1 MRSLRIGIAMSVA
14 AFGCGSSS
22 GGSDAS
28 ALSGGSDASALSGGS
43 SASAGSAAP
52 APPPAPPATFT
63 EVYAMVFPRT
73 TNAHCD
79 MCHGLPPFEQSNGNF
94 STGFD
99 RASTY
104 ASLVGK
110 SSTSGACQGRV
121 FVVPGKPEESLLLQ
135 KVLPD
140 PPCGLRMPNG
150 GAPLTDAQNELI
162 RSWITAG
169 ALDN

>member
-1 MRSLRIGIAMSVA
+1 MRSLRFGIAMSVA
-14 AFGCGSSS
+14 ALGCGSSS

-28 ALSGGSDASALSGGS
+28 ALSGGSA
-43 SASAGSAAP
+43 ASAGSAAP
-52 APPPAPPATFT
+52 APPPAPTATFT
-63 EVYAMVFPRT
+63 EVYAMIFPRT

-79 MCHGLPPFEQSNGNF
+79 MCHGLPPFEQSNGSF

-104 ASLVGK
+104 ASMVGK
-110 SSTSGACQGRV
+110 ASTSGACQGRV
-121 FVVPGKPEESLLLQ
+121 FVVPGKPEQSLLLQ

-140 PPCGLRMPNG
+140 PPCGIRMPNG

-169 ALDN
+169 ALDD